1 MPSQRSRRRTRVIPM
16 TNEPKWDQSFV
27 YSPLRRSDL
36 KTKALEIM
44 MWDQDRYRVNEFL
57 GEVIIELAT
66 APLDDEPEWYLL
78 ETHEETVAQLVSRI
92 KLIS

>member
-1 MPSQRSRRRTRVIPM
+1 MNINRERSKRRTRAIPG
-16 TNEPKWDQSFV
+16 TNEPRWDKSFV

-44 MWDQDRYRVNEFL
+44 IWDHDRYACNEFL

-78 ETHEETVAQLVSRI
+78 ETHEETIAQLVC
-92 KLIS
+92 LFF